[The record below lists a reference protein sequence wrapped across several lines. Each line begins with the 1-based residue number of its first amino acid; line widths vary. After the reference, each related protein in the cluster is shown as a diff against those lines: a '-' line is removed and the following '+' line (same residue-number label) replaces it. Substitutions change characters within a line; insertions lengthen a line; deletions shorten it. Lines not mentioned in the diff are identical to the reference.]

1 MFNDIKII
9 TLEVV
14 KYTKLNKENCNKDN
28 KTTETEEI
36 EQDYGRMSY
45 ESHFMFWNKNTDN
58 DNDKRNSTTSSNET
72 TMANHSNH

>member
-28 KTTETEEI
+28 KTTETEET

-45 ESHFMFWNKNTDN
+45 ESNFMFWNKND
-58 DNDKRNSTTSSNET
+58 DKRNSVTMSNET